1 MVRSERQKGAHL
13 MDDLLAEFIAETR
26 EMLEASGGELVAWE
40 ADPTDRARLDSIFR
54 FVHTVKGN
62 CGFFDFPRLAALSH
76 AAEDALADCRA
87 GRREPDS
94 ELVTAVLAIIDR
106 IAQMV
111 DAIEAGEDLDAFGP
125 EGGDAFLI
133 ARLDTS
139 GEAAA
144 ETRADE
150 ALAGGEDGSDTPL
163 EAAAAMLAAASEDQA
178 APARRSDSTPA
189 GQRTIRLP
197 VELLDRV
204 MSGVSDMVLARNDLA
219 HRLRQAGN
227 QPTIDGPFE
236 RLTTIL
242 SDVRDAITR
251 MRMQRIE
258 TLLGVLPRLVRD
270 LSAEL
275 GKQVM
280 VDCDGGEVELDREMI
295 ETIRDP
301 LTHIIRNAIDHGIET
316 PSARL
321 GNGKREIGLIAIAA
335 RQSGN
340 TISIAI
346 SDDGRGLD
354 EERIAAK
361 AIATGLI
368 TASERAAMSRDR
380 VLNLIFEPGFSTAE
394 TVSNVSGRGVG
405 LDVVRQNLEKV
416 GGSIKVASEPGHG
429 TVFTLQIPL
438 TLSIIAG
445 LTVEVAGHRFAIP
458 QSYVEEIVQAS
469 ASVLDLTRM
478 GETALVTFRGN
489 RVPCLML
496 GEVLG
501 LEGADTTA
509 SEPTLVMLRLAS
521 GDLFALAVEGIHNH
535 GDLVVKPLAP
545 AVMRSGLY
553 AGSTLLDDG
562 QPVLLLDVTNIAT
575 QHHLLAN
582 TRARVL
588 GPFETETVAVAAAV
602 PRAMLFTDFAGRRCA
617 VRLEL
622 VQRIETAPV
631 SAIDRSAALP
641 RVVID
646 GMILPLIGLPEGP
659 LASQR
664 VRLLR
669 LSDGACE
676 LLHAVREVEDA
687 VELTAALTPVPEDPQ
702 AEAMTLIGGQ
712 PVTLIDAHEL
722 FARYGEPPVSA
733 GRPSCVLPQ
742 DEWARTILA
751 PLVTAAGYQIVPEE
765 AAGSGAV
772 TIMFDDVWEVAEALG
787 RVVDGPVIRLRDQP
801 EAPANCQTIYRYD
814 RDGLLAA
821 LAAASRD
828 LSTGGRR
835 SGGKA

>member
-1 MVRSERQKGAHL
+1 
-13 MDDLLAEFIAETR
+13 MDDLLADFIAETR

-40 ADPTDRARLDSIFR
+40 ADPADRARLDTIFR

-62 CGFFDFPRLAALSH
+62 CGFFDFPRLAGLSH

-87 GRREPDS
+87 GRRDPDQQ
-94 ELVTAVLAIIDR
+94 LVSAVLAVIDR
-106 IAQMV
+106 IALMI
-111 DAIEAGEDLDAFGP
+111 DAIEAGEAFP
-125 EGGDAFLI
+125 EGGDDSLI
-133 ARLDTS
+133 AALDVSHETVS
-139 GEAAA
+139 GAGLAGVKEGSNPPLHAPAETLLGANDEAAA
-144 ETRADE
+144 PYRRTETAT
-150 ALAGGEDGSDTPL
+150 A
-163 EAAAAMLAAASEDQA
+163 
-178 APARRSDSTPA
+178 
-189 GQRTIRLP
+189 QRTIRLP

-258 TLLGVLPRLVRD
+258 TLFGALPRLVRD

-280 VDCDGGEVELDREMI
+280 VDLDGGDVELDREMI

-301 LTHIIRNAIDHGIET
+301 LTHIIRNAIDHGIEA

-321 GNGKREIGLIAIAA
+321 ANGKREIGLLAIAA

-340 TISIAI
+340 TISIVI

-368 TASERAAMSRDR
+368 TSAERAVASRDKI
-380 VLNLIFEPGFSTAE
+380 LNLIFEPGFSTAE

-416 GGSIKVASEPGHG
+416 GGSIKVSSQPGEG
-429 TVFTLQIPL
+429 TLFSLQIPL

-445 LTVEVAGHRFAIP
+445 LTVEVGGHRFAIP
-458 QSYVEEIVQAS
+458 QSYVEEIVQGTAR
-469 ASVLDLTRM
+469 ALEFTRM

-501 LEGADTTA
+501 VTSCEIAA

-545 AVMRSGLY
+545 AVMRTGLY

-562 QPVLLLDVTNIAT
+562 QPVLLLDVANIAA
-575 QHHLLAN
+575 QAN
-582 TRARVL
+582 LVSDTRVRAL
-588 GPFETETVAVAAAV
+588 GALDEETATTSDM
-602 PRAMLFTDFAGRRCA
+602 PRAMLFTDFAGRRSA

-622 VQRIETAPV
+622 VQRIETAPAA
-631 SAIDRSAALP
+631 AIDHSASRP

-646 GMILPLIGLPEGP
+646 GLILPLIGLPQAP
-659 LASQR
+659 LTQPR

-676 LLHAVREVEDA
+676 LLYAVREVEDA
-687 VELTAALTPVPEDPQ
+687 VELTEALRPVPEDPL
-702 AEAMTLIGGQ
+702 AEAVTLIGGQ

-722 FARYGEPPVSA
+722 FARHGEPPIA
-733 GRPSCVLPQ
+733 AARPRCLLPPG
-742 DEWARTILA
+742 EWARTILA
-751 PLVTAAGYQIVPEE
+751 PLVTSAGYDIVSEDDADN
-765 AAGSGAV
+765 AAIGIV
-772 TIMFDDVWEVAEALG
+772 FDDIFEVAEALG
-787 RVVDGPVIRLRDQP
+787 RSLPGRVIRLRDQP
-801 EAPANCQTIYRYD
+801 DAPEGCETIYRYD
-814 RDGLLAA
+814 REGLLAA
-821 LAAASRD
+821 LAAASR
-828 LSTGGRR
+828 SGIRTGE
-835 SGGKA
+835 AA

>member
-1 MVRSERQKGAHL
+1 
-13 MDDLLAEFIAETR
+13 MDDLLADFIAETR

-40 ADPTDRARLDSIFR
+40 ADPADRARLDTIFR

-62 CGFFDFPRLAALSH
+62 CGFFDFPRLAGLSH

-87 GRREPDS
+87 GRREPDQQ
-94 ELVTAVLAIIDR
+94 LVTAVLAIIDR
-106 IAQMV
+106 IALMI
-111 DAIEAGEDLDAFGP
+111 DAIEAGEDLASFG
-125 EGGDAFLI
+125 
-133 ARLDTS
+133 
-139 GEAAA
+139 GEDS
-144 ETRADE
+144 DE
-150 ALAGGEDGSDTPL
+150 ALIADLDVSRETSGNAGLEGGRQGANLTLHAPADALFGTGEQPGN
-163 EAAAAMLAAASEDQA
+163 ERAAAARRADPTAA
-178 APARRSDSTPA
+178 
-189 GQRTIRLP
+189 QRTIRLP

-258 TLLGVLPRLVRD
+258 TLFGALPRLVRD

-280 VDCDGGEVELDREMI
+280 VDLDGGDVELDREMI

-301 LTHIIRNAIDHGIET
+301 LTHLIRNAIDHGIEP

-321 GNGKREIGLIAIAA
+321 AGGKREIGLLAIAA

-340 TISIAI
+340 TISIVI

-368 TASERAAMSRDR
+368 TAAERSAMGRDKI
-380 VLNLIFEPGFSTAE
+380 LNLIFEPGFSTAE
-394 TVSNVSGRGVG
+394 VVSNVSGRGVG

-416 GGSIKVASEPGHG
+416 GGSIKVTSAPGQG
-429 TVFTLQIPL
+429 TLFSLQIPL

-445 LTVEVAGHRFAIP
+445 LTVEVGGHRFAIP
-458 QSYVEEIVQAS
+458 QSYVEEIAQGTAH
-469 ASVLDLTRM
+469 ALDFTRM

-501 LEGADTTA
+501 LDTREIA
-509 SEPTLVMLRLAS
+509 AHELTLVMLRLAS

-562 QPVLLLDVTNIAT
+562 QPVLLLDVANIAA
-575 QHHLLAN
+575 HHNLMSD
-582 TRARVL
+582 TRVRTIGLIEEGAV
-588 GPFETETVAVAAAV
+588 VAADIT
-602 PRAMLFTDFAGRRCA
+602 RAMLFTDFAGRRSA

-622 VQRIETAPV
+622 VQRIETAPA
-631 SAIDRSAALP
+631 SAIDASGARP

-646 GMILPLIGLPEGP
+646 GLILPLVGLPQGAFTLP
-659 LASQR
+659 R

-669 LSDGACE
+669 LTDGACE
-676 LLHAVREVEDA
+676 LLYAVREVEDA
-687 VELTAALTPVPEDPQ
+687 VELTEALHPVPDDPL
-702 AEAMTLIGGQ
+702 AEAVTLIGGQ
-712 PVTLIDAHEL
+712 PVTLVDAHAL
-722 FARYGEPPVSA
+722 FALHGEPPLA
-733 GRPSCVLPQ
+733 AIRPRCILP
-742 DEWARTILA
+742 DGEWARTILG
-751 PLVTAAGYQIVPEE
+751 PLVARAGYDILPEGTHDPDAIGIVFED
-765 AAGSGAV
+765 
-772 TIMFDDVWEVAEALG
+772 MYEVAEALG
-787 RVVDGPVIRLRDQP
+787 RTLPGRLIRLRDQP
-801 EAPANCQTIYRYD
+801 DAPPGSGTIYRYD
-814 RDGLLAA
+814 RESLLAA
-821 LAAASRD
+821 LAAAKD
-828 LSTGGRR
+828 AAHTQPDFVGE
-835 SGGKA
+835 AA

>member
-1 MVRSERQKGAHL
+1 
-13 MDDLLAEFIAETR
+13 MDDLLADFIAETR

-40 ADPTDRARLDSIFR
+40 ADPADRARLDTIFR

-62 CGFFDFPRLAALSH
+62 CGFFDFPRLASLSH

-87 GRREPDS
+87 GRREPDQQ
-94 ELVTAVLAIIDR
+94 LVTAVLAIIDR
-106 IAQMV
+106 IALMI
-111 DAIEAGEDLDAFGP
+111 DAIEAGDEFP
-125 EGGDAFLI
+125 EGGDESLI
-133 ARLDTS
+133 AAVDASHETAPSASLTEVKEGANPPLHAPADALLGT
-139 GEAAA
+139 GEEQAAPYR
-144 ETRADE
+144 RAD
-150 ALAGGEDGSDTPL
+150 
-163 EAAAAMLAAASEDQA
+163 AAAA
-178 APARRSDSTPA
+178 
-189 GQRTIRLP
+189 QRTIRLP

-258 TLLGVLPRLVRD
+258 TLFGALPRLVRD

-280 VDCDGGEVELDREMI
+280 VDLDGGDVELDREMI

-301 LTHIIRNAIDHGIET
+301 LTHLIRNAVDHGIEQ

-321 GNGKREIGLIAIAA
+321 AHGKREIGLLAIAA

-354 EERIAAK
+354 EDRIAAK

-368 TASERAAMSRDR
+368 TASERQTMSRDKI
-380 VLNLIFEPGFSTAE
+380 LNLIFEPGFSTAE

-416 GGSIKVASEPGHG
+416 GGSIKVTSVPGQG
-429 TVFTLQIPL
+429 TLFSLQIPL

-445 LTVEVAGHRFAIP
+445 LTVDVGGHRFAIP

-469 ASVLDLTRM
+469 ARALDFTRM

-501 LEGADTTA
+501 LNTCEIAA
-509 SEPTLVMLRLAS
+509 REPTLVMLRLAS

-562 QPVLLLDVTNIAT
+562 QPVLLLDVANIAS
-575 QHHLLAN
+575 QHNLMSD
-582 TRARVL
+582 TRVRAI
-588 GPFETETVAVAAAV
+588 GPLESEAVVTAEL
-602 PRAMLFTDFAGRRCA
+602 PRAMLFTDFAGRRSA

-622 VQRIETAPV
+622 VQRIETAPA
-631 SAIDRSAALP
+631 SAIDRSAARP

-646 GMILPLIGLPEGP
+646 GLILPLIGLPEDA
-659 LASQR
+659 LALPR
-664 VRLLR
+664 MRLLR

-676 LLHAVREVEDA
+676 LLYAVREVEDA
-687 VELTAALTPVPEDPQ
+687 VELKDTLHPVPEDAL

-712 PVTLIDAHEL
+712 PVTLIDAHAL
-722 FARYGEPPVSA
+722 FALHGEPPLA
-733 GRPSCVLPQ
+733 AARPRCVLP
-742 DEWARTILA
+742 DGEWARTILA
-751 PLVTAAGYQIVPEE
+751 PLVASAGYDILPEGTTDPAAIGIV
-765 AAGSGAV
+765 
-772 TIMFDDVWEVAEALG
+772 FDDVFEVAEALG
-787 RVVDGPVIRLRDQP
+787 RALPARVIRLRDQP
-801 EAPANCQTIYRYD
+801 DAPPGCETIYRYD
-814 RDGLLAA
+814 REGLLAA
-821 LAAASRD
+821 LAEVNRAARAE
-828 LSTGGRR
+828 GE
-835 SGGKA
+835 AA

>member
-1 MVRSERQKGAHL
+1 
-13 MDDLLAEFIAETR
+13 MDDLLADFIAETR

-40 ADPTDRARLDSIFR
+40 ADPADRARLDTIFR

-62 CGFFDFPRLAALSH
+62 CGFFDFPRLAGLSH

-87 GRREPDS
+87 GRRDPDQQ
-94 ELVTAVLAIIDR
+94 LVTAVLAIIDR
-106 IAQMV
+106 IAAMI
-111 DAIEAGEDLDAFGP
+111 DAIEAGEQFPD
-125 EGGDAFLI
+125 GG
-133 ARLDTS
+133 
-139 GEAAA
+139 
-144 ETRADE
+144 DE
-150 ALAGGEDGSDTPL
+150 ALINALDVSHETSPEPGLEGVREGSGPTL
-163 EAAAAMLAAASEDQA
+163 HASAASLLGSGEEQGA
-178 APARRSDSTPA
+178 TYRRSD
-189 GQRTIRLP
+189 QRTIRLP

-258 TLLGVLPRLVRD
+258 TLFGALPRLVRD

-280 VDCDGGEVELDREMI
+280 VDLDGGDVELDREMI

-301 LTHIIRNAIDHGIET
+301 LTHLIRNAIDHGIEA
-316 PSARL
+316 PSVRL
-321 GNGKREIGLIAIAA
+321 GQGKREIGLLALAA

-340 TISIAI
+340 TISIVI

-361 AIATGLI
+361 AVATGLV
-368 TASERAAMSRDR
+368 TAAERAAMPRDR
-380 VLNLIFEPGFSTAE
+380 ILNLIFEPGFSTAE

-416 GGSIKVASEPGHG
+416 GGSIRVASVPGEG
-429 TVFTLQIPL
+429 TSFTLHIPL

-445 LTVEVAGHRFAIP
+445 LTVEIAGHRFAIP
-458 QSYVEEIVQAS
+458 QSYVEEIVQSS
-469 ASVLDLTRM
+469 ARALDFTRV
-478 GETALVTFRGN
+478 GETALVTFRGA

-496 GEVLG
+496 AEVLG
-501 LEGADTTA
+501 LDDAPEARD
-509 SEPTLVMLRLAS
+509 PTLVMLRLAS
-521 GDLFALAVEGIHNH
+521 GDLFALAVEGIHGH

-545 AVMRSGLY
+545 AVMRTGLY

-562 QPVLLLDVTNIAT
+562 QPVLLLDVANIAT
-575 QHHLLAN
+575 QAN
-582 TRARVL
+582 LVSDTRARVL
-588 GPFETETVAVAAAV
+588 AALEDDTLAEVAEAS
-602 PRAMLFTDFAGRRCA
+602 RAMLFTDYAGRRAA

-631 SAIDRSAALP
+631 AAIDRSAVRP

-646 GMILPLIGLPEGP
+646 GMILPLVGLPEAP
-659 LASQR
+659 LTSPK

-676 LLHAVREVEDA
+676 LLYAVREVEDA
-687 VELTAALTPVPEDPQ
+687 VELTEALHPVPEDPL
-702 AEAMTLIGGQ
+702 AEAITLVAGQ
-712 PVTLIDAHEL
+712 PVTLIDAHAL
-722 FARYGEPPVSA
+722 FALHGEAPLPA
-733 GRPSCVLPQ
+733 HRPRCTLPEG
-742 DEWARTILA
+742 EWARTILA
-751 PLVTAAGYQIVPEE
+751 PLVAGAGYDIVTAQE
-765 AAGSGAV
+765 ADPDTLG
-772 TIMFDDVWEVAEALG
+772 ILFEDVYEVAEALG
-787 RVVDGPVIRLRDQP
+787 RPLPAAVIRLRDQP
-801 EAPANCQTIYRYD
+801 EAPAASGTIYRYD
-814 RDGLLAA
+814 REGLMAA
-821 LAAASRD
+821 LIAARK
-828 LSTGGRR
+828 GR
-835 SGGKA
+835 GAA

>member
-1 MVRSERQKGAHL
+1 
-13 MDDLLAEFIAETR
+13 MDDLLADFIAETR
-26 EMLEASGGELVAWE
+26 EMLEASSGELVAWE
-40 ADPTDRARLDSIFR
+40 ADPADRARLDAIFR

-62 CGFFDFPRLAALSH
+62 CGFFDFPRLAGLSH

-87 GRREPDS
+87 GRREPDRA
-94 ELVTAVLAIIDR
+94 LVSAVLAIIDR
-106 IAQMV
+106 IVQMI
-111 DAIEAGEDLDAFGP
+111 DAIEAGETFPDGGDEALIAGLDASPDTCETGGP
-125 EGGDAFLI
+125 EGAEADSGPALH
-133 ARLDTS
+133 APAASLLTS
-139 GEAAA
+139 GE
-144 ETRADE
+144 EQ
-150 ALAGGEDGSDTPL
+150 AG
-163 EAAAAMLAAASEDQA
+163 
-178 APARRSDSTPA
+178 PARRSDTA
-189 GQRTIRLP
+189 AAQRTIRLP

-219 HRLRQAGN
+219 HRLRQAGT

-258 TLLGVLPRLVRD
+258 TLFSALPRLVRD

-280 VDCDGGEVELDREMI
+280 VDLDGGDVELDREMI

-301 LTHIIRNAIDHGIET
+301 LTHIIRNAIDHGIEA

-321 GNGKREIGLIAIAA
+321 AGGKREIGLLAIAA

-340 TISIAI
+340 TISIVIA
-346 SDDGRGLD
+346 DDGRGLD

-361 AIATGLI
+361 ATATGLL
-368 TASERAAMSRDR
+368 TAAERAAMPRDKI
-380 VLNLIFEPGFSTAE
+380 LNLIFEPGFSTAE

-416 GGSIKVASEPGHG
+416 GGSIKVASAPGQG
-429 TVFTLQIPL
+429 TTFTLQIPL

-445 LTVEVAGHRFAIP
+445 LTVEAGGQRFAIP

-469 ASVLDLTRM
+469 SKVLDFTRM

-501 LEGADTTA
+501 LPACEVAAKD
-509 SEPTLVMLRLAS
+509 PTLVMLRLAS

-535 GDLVVKPLAP
+535 GDIVVKPLAP

-562 QPVLLLDVTNIAT
+562 TPVLLLDVANIAA
-575 QHHLLAN
+575 QHHLVSD
-582 TRARVL
+582 TRTRVL
-588 GPFETETVAVAAAV
+588 ELHDGDAAAGAETHS
-602 PRAMLFTDFAGRRCA
+602 RAMLFTDFAGRRSA

-622 VQRIETAPV
+622 VQRIETAPA
-631 SAIDRSAALP
+631 SAIDRSAARA

-646 GMILPLIGLPEGP
+646 GMILPLIGLPEEP
-659 LASQR
+659 LAQPR

-687 VELTAALTPVPEDPQ
+687 VELTEALTPVPEDPMV
-702 AEAMTLIGGQ
+702 EGMTLIGGT
-712 PVTLIDAHEL
+712 PVTLIDAHAL
-722 FARYGEPPVSA
+722 FARYGEPPVA
-733 GRPSCVLPQ
+733 AVRPACVLPEG
-742 DEWARTILA
+742 EWARTILA
-751 PLVTAAGYQIVPEE
+751 PLVTAAGYDIVTAEE
-765 AAGSGAV
+765 ADAAAV
-772 TIMFDDVWEVAEALG
+772 GIVFEDVYEVAEALG
-787 RVVDGPVIRLRDQP
+787 RTLPARVIRLRDQP
-801 EAPANCQTIYRYD
+801 DAPAGAATIYRYD
-814 RDGLLAA
+814 REALLAA
-821 LAAASRD
+821 LAAAA
-828 LSTGGRR
+828 R
-835 SGGKA
+835 SAPGEAA

>member
-1 MVRSERQKGAHL
+1 
-13 MDDLLAEFIAETR
+13 MDDLLADFIAETR

-40 ADPTDRARLDSIFR
+40 ADPTDRARLDAIFR

-87 GRREPDS
+87 GRRDADQS
-94 ELVTAVLAIIDR
+94 LVTAVLAIIDR
-106 IAQMV
+106 IAAMI
-111 DAIEAGEDLDAFGP
+111 DAIEAGEEFP
-125 EGGDAFLI
+125 EGGDEDLVAG
-133 ARLDTS
+133 LDMGREGPAERGLAGVSEGS
-139 GEAAA
+139 GPPLHQPASTLLAGE
-144 ETRADE
+144 EPGTPGRRAD
-150 ALAGGEDGSDTPL
+150 P
-163 EAAAAMLAAASEDQA
+163 AA
-178 APARRSDSTPA
+178 
-189 GQRTIRLP
+189 QRTIRLP

-219 HRLRQAGN
+219 HRLRQAGT

-258 TLLGVLPRLVRD
+258 TLLTALPRLVRD
-270 LSAEL
+270 LSTEL

-280 VDCDGGEVELDREMI
+280 VDMDGGDVELDREMI

-301 LTHIIRNAIDHGIET
+301 LTHIIRNAIDHGIEA

-321 GNGKREIGLIAIAA
+321 SQGKREIGLLAIAA

-340 TISIAI
+340 TISIVI

-368 TASERAAMSRDR
+368 TAAERSAMSRER
-380 VLNLIFEPGFSTAE
+380 ILNLIFEPGFSTAE

-416 GGSIKVASEPGHG
+416 GGSIRVASVPGEG
-429 TVFTLQIPL
+429 TSFTLHIPL

-458 QSYVEEIVQAS
+458 QSYVEEIVQATS
-469 ASVLDLTRM
+469 RQLDFTRL
-478 GETALVTFRGN
+478 GETALVTFRGV

-501 LEGADTTA
+501 LGACEIA
-509 SEPTLVMLRLAS
+509 AKEPTLVMLRLAS
-521 GDLFALAVEGIHNH
+521 GDLFALAVEGIHGH

-545 AVMRSGLY
+545 AVMKSGLY

-562 QPVLLLDVTNIAT
+562 QPVLLLDVANIAA
-575 QHHLLAN
+575 QAN
-582 TRARVL
+582 LVSDTRARVL
-588 GPFETETVAVAAAV
+588 AAPGESASDTAAAAD
-602 PRAMLFTDFAGRRCA
+602 RAMLFTDFAGRRSA

-622 VQRIETAPV
+622 VQRIETAPTT
-631 SAIDRSAALP
+631 AIDRSAARP

-646 GMILPLIGLPEGP
+646 GMILPLVGLPDTP
-659 LASQR
+659 LSQPKL
-664 VRLLR
+664 RLLR

-676 LLHAVREVEDA
+676 LLYAVREVEDA
-687 VELTAALTPVPEDPQ
+687 VELAEALRPVPEDPLV
-702 AEAMTLIGGQ
+702 EAITLIAGQ

-722 FARYGEPPVSA
+722 FARHGEAPQTA
-733 GRPSCVLPQ
+733 GRPRCTLPEG
-742 DEWARTILA
+742 DWARTILA
-751 PLVTAAGYQIVPEE
+751 PLVTAAGYDIVPAEE
-765 AAGSGAV
+765 AGADA
-772 TIMFDDVWEVAEALG
+772 IGILFEDVYEVAEALG
-787 RVVDGPVIRLRDQP
+787 RPLPRQVIRLRDQP
-801 EAPANCQTIYRYD
+801 DAPAGTESIYRYD
-814 RDGLLAA
+814 REGLLAA
-821 LAAASRD
+821 LAAAARAAP
-828 LSTGGRR
+828 RI
-835 SGGKA
+835 KEVAA

>member
-1 MVRSERQKGAHL
+1 
-13 MDDLLAEFIAETR
+13 MDDLLADFIAETR
-26 EMLEASGGELVAWE
+26 EMLEASSGEIVAWE
-40 ADPTDRARLDSIFR
+40 ADPADRSRLDAIFR

-87 GRREPDS
+87 GRREPDRA
-94 ELVTAVLAIIDR
+94 LVSAVLAIIDR
-106 IAQMV
+106 IAAMADV
-111 DAIEAGEDLDAFGP
+111 IEAGEDLAAFAPEPSDA
-125 EGGDAFLI
+125 ALI
-133 ARLDTS
+133 AALDVSRETPPEHATEVHRHGDDMTS
-139 GEAAA
+139 
-144 ETRADE
+144 
-150 ALAGGEDGSDTPL
+150 
-163 EAAAAMLAAASEDQA
+163 ASPRH
-178 APARRSDSTPA
+178 APARAMLNAAEESAPTRRSDPA
-189 GQRTIRLP
+189 SQRTIRLP

-219 HRLRQAGN
+219 HRLRQAGT

-258 TLLGVLPRLVRD
+258 TLLSALPRLIRD

-280 VDCDGGEVELDREMI
+280 VDLDGGDVELDREMI

-301 LTHIIRNAIDHGIET
+301 ITHIIRNAIDHGLEA
-316 PSARL
+316 PAARL
-321 GNGKREIGLIAIAA
+321 AQGKREIGLIAIAA

-340 TISIAI
+340 TISIVL

-368 TASERAAMSRDR
+368 TAADRPGMSRDR
-380 VLNLIFEPGFSTAE
+380 ILNLIFEPGFSTAE
-394 TVSNVSGRGVG
+394 AVSNVSGRGVG

-416 GGSIKVASEPGHG
+416 GGTIKVASVPGEG
-429 TVFTLQIPL
+429 TTFTLQIPL

-445 LTVEVAGHRFAIP
+445 LTVEAGGQRFAIP
-458 QSYVEEIVQAS
+458 QSYVEEIVQANRK
-469 ASVLDLTRM
+469 ALDLAWI
-478 GETALVTFRGN
+478 GATALVTFRGV

-501 LEGADTTA
+501 IA
-509 SEPTLVMLRLAS
+509 SGEAEAAEPTLVMLRLAS

-562 QPVLLLDVTNIAT
+562 TPVLLLDVANIAA
-575 QHHLLAN
+575 QHGLVSD
-582 TRARVL
+582 TRVRVL
-588 GPFETETVAVAAAV
+588 GAELDPAAAASTAAT
-602 PRAMLFTDFAGRRCA
+602 PRAMLFTDFAGRRAA

-631 SAIDRSAALP
+631 SAIDRSTGTA

-646 GMILPLIGLPEGP
+646 GLILPLAGLPDAP
-659 LASQR
+659 LTQNR

-669 LSDGACE
+669 LSDAACD
-676 LLHAVREVEDA
+676 LLYAVREVEDA
-687 VELTAALTPVPEDPQ
+687 VELTEALRPVPEDPLI
-702 AEAMTLIGGQ
+702 EAITLIGGQ
-712 PVTLIDAHEL
+712 PVTLIDAHAL
-722 FARYGEPPVSA
+722 FARHGEAPVA
-733 GRPSCVLPQ
+733 ARRTRCLLP
-742 DEWARTILA
+742 DGEWARTILA
-751 PLVTAAGYQIVPEE
+751 PLLASAGYDVVAENVGISAAVADPDVIGIVFE
-765 AAGSGAV
+765 
-772 TIMFDDVWEVAEALG
+772 DVYEVAEMLGHAL
-787 RVVDGPVIRLRDQP
+787 PAKVIRLRDQR
-801 EAPANCQTIYRYD
+801 EAPAGCPTVYRYD
-814 RDGLLAA
+814 REGLLAA
-821 LAAASRD
+821 LAAVSRAP
-828 LSTGGRR
+828 R
-835 SGGKA
+835 KAGEAA

>member
-1 MVRSERQKGAHL
+1 
-13 MDDLLAEFIAETR
+13 MDDLLADFIAETR

-40 ADPTDRARLDSIFR
+40 ADPADRARLDSIFR

-62 CGFFDFPRLAALSH
+62 CGFFDFPRLASLSH

-87 GRREPDS
+87 GRREPDQQ
-94 ELVTAVLAIIDR
+94 LVTAVLAIIDR
-106 IAQMV
+106 IALMI
-111 DAIEAGEDLDAFGP
+111 DAIEAGDEFP
-125 EGGDAFLI
+125 EGGDDALI
-133 ARLDTS
+133 AAVDAS
-139 GEAAA
+139 HEAASSASPTEVREGANPPLHAPADALLATA
-144 ETRADE
+144 EEQIAPYRRAD
-150 ALAGGEDGSDTPL
+150 
-163 EAAAAMLAAASEDQA
+163 AAAA
-178 APARRSDSTPA
+178 
-189 GQRTIRLP
+189 QRTIRLP
-197 VELLDRV
+197 VDLLDRV

-258 TLLGVLPRLVRD
+258 TLFGALPRLVRD

-280 VDCDGGEVELDREMI
+280 VDLDGGDVELDREMI

-301 LTHIIRNAIDHGIET
+301 LTHLIRNAVDHGIEQ

-321 GNGKREIGLIAIAA
+321 AHGKREIGLLAIAA

-354 EERIAAK
+354 EDRIAAK

-368 TASERAAMSRDR
+368 TASERQTMSRDKI
-380 VLNLIFEPGFSTAE
+380 LNLIFEPGFSTAE

-416 GGSIKVASEPGHG
+416 GGSIKVTSVPGQG
-429 TVFTLQIPL
+429 TLFSLQIPL

-445 LTVEVAGHRFAIP
+445 LTVEVGGHRFAIP

-469 ASVLDLTRM
+469 ARALDFTRM
-478 GETALVTFRGN
+478 GETALVTFRGD

-501 LEGADTTA
+501 LNTCEIAA
-509 SEPTLVMLRLAS
+509 REPTLVMLRLAS

-562 QPVLLLDVTNIAT
+562 QPVLLLDVANIAS
-575 QHHLLAN
+575 QHNLMSD
-582 TRARVL
+582 TRVRAM
-588 GPFETETVAVAAAV
+588 GPLEGETTVTAEV
-602 PRAMLFTDFAGRRCA
+602 PRAMLFTDFAGRRSA

-622 VQRIETAPV
+622 VQRIETAPA
-631 SAIDRSAALP
+631 SAIDRSAARP

-646 GMILPLIGLPEGP
+646 GLILPLIGLPEDALTLP
-659 LASQR
+659 R

-676 LLHAVREVEDA
+676 LLYAVREVEDA
-687 VELTAALTPVPEDPQ
+687 VELKDALHPVPEDPL
-702 AEAMTLIGGQ
+702 AEAMTLIGEH
-712 PVTLIDAHEL
+712 PVTLIDAHAL
-722 FARYGEPPVSA
+722 FALHGEPPLPA
-733 GRPSCVLPQ
+733 ARPRCVLPEG
-742 DEWARTILA
+742 EWARTILA
-751 PLVTAAGYQIVPEE
+751 PLVASAGYDILPEGTTDPAAIGIV
-765 AAGSGAV
+765 
-772 TIMFDDVWEVAEALG
+772 FDDVFEVAEALG
-787 RVVDGPVIRLRDQP
+787 FALPTRVIRLRDQP
-801 EAPANCQTIYRYD
+801 DAPPDCETIYRYD
-814 RDGLLAA
+814 REGLLAA
-821 LAAASRD
+821 LAEANRAARVE
-828 LSTGGRR
+828 GV
-835 SGGKA
+835 AA

>member
-1 MVRSERQKGAHL
+1 
-13 MDDLLAEFIAETR
+13 MDDLLADFIAETR
-26 EMLEASGGELVAWE
+26 EMLEASSGELVAWE
-40 ADPTDRARLDSIFR
+40 ADPTDRARLDAIFR

-62 CGFFDFPRLAALSH
+62 CGFFDFPRLAGLSH

-87 GRREPDS
+87 GRREPDRA
-94 ELVTAVLAIIDR
+94 LVSAVLAIIDR
-106 IAQMV
+106 IVQMI
-111 DAIEAGEDLDAFGP
+111 DAIEAGETFP
-125 EGGDAFLI
+125 EGGDEALI
-133 ARLDTS
+133 AGLDVSSDTS
-139 GEAAA
+139 ETGCPDGAGTDPGPALHAPAAS
-144 ETRADE
+144 
-150 ALAGGEDGSDTPL
+150 L
-163 EAAAAMLAAASEDQA
+163 LAAGEEQA
-178 APARRSDSTPA
+178 GPARRSETA
-189 GQRTIRLP
+189 AAQRTIRLP

-219 HRLRQAGN
+219 HRLRQAGT

-258 TLLGVLPRLVRD
+258 TLFSALPRLVRD

-280 VDCDGGEVELDREMI
+280 VDLDGGDVELDREMI

-301 LTHIIRNAIDHGIET
+301 LTHIIRNAIDHGIEA

-321 GNGKREIGLIAIAA
+321 AGGKREIGLLAIAA

-340 TISIAI
+340 TISIVIA
-346 SDDGRGLD
+346 DDGRGLD

-361 AIATGLI
+361 ATATGLL
-368 TASERAAMSRDR
+368 TAAERAAMPRDKI
-380 VLNLIFEPGFSTAE
+380 LNLIFEPGFSTAE

-416 GGSIKVASEPGHG
+416 GGSIKVASAPGQG
-429 TVFTLQIPL
+429 TTFTLQIPL

-445 LTVEVAGHRFAIP
+445 LTVEAGGQRFAIP

-469 ASVLDLTRM
+469 SRALDFTRM

-501 LEGADTTA
+501 LPACAVAAKD
-509 SEPTLVMLRLAS
+509 PTLVMLRLAS

-535 GDLVVKPLAP
+535 GDIVVKPLAP

-562 QPVLLLDVTNIAT
+562 TPVLLLDVANIAA
-575 QHHLLAN
+575 QHHLVSD
-582 TRARVL
+582 TRTRVL
-588 GPFETETVAVAAAV
+588 DLHDSDVSARAETHS
-602 PRAMLFTDFAGRRCA
+602 RAMLFTDFAGRRSA

-622 VQRIETAPV
+622 VQRIETAPAN
-631 SAIDRSAALP
+631 AIDRSAARA

-646 GMILPLIGLPEGP
+646 GMILPLIGLPDEP
-659 LASQR
+659 LAQPR

-687 VELTAALTPVPEDPQ
+687 VELTEALTPVPEDPMV
-702 AEAMTLIGGQ
+702 EAMTLIGGT
-712 PVTLIDAHEL
+712 PVTLIDAHAL
-722 FARYGEPPVSA
+722 FARHGEPPVA
-733 GRPSCVLPQ
+733 AVRPACVLPEG
-742 DEWARTILA
+742 EWARTILA
-751 PLVTAAGYQIVPEE
+751 PLVSAAGYDIVSAEDADS
-765 AAGSGAV
+765 AAVGIV
-772 TIMFDDVWEVAEALG
+772 FEDVYEVAEALG
-787 RVVDGPVIRLRDQP
+787 RPLPARVIRLRDQP
-801 EAPANCQTIYRYD
+801 DAPAGSATIYRYD
-814 RDGLLAA
+814 REALLAA
-821 LAAASRD
+821 LTAAARAAP
-828 LSTGGRR
+828 GG
-835 SGGKA
+835 AA